1 VTERTHTLATIG
13 YEAATVRS
21 FLNALEDAGV
31 DLLVDVRAVA
41 MSRRPGF
48 AKTALTANL
57 ESAGI
62 VYLHL
67 RDLGTPADGRAAAR
81 AGRHAEMREIFLEQ
95 LATPQA
101 QLALETLGDLVR
113 SRKRVAI
120 LCFEADPAHC
130 HRTIV
135 ATALAERMP
144 LRIENLRPSIDD

>member
-1 VTERTHTLATIG
+1 MTERTHTLATIG

-48 AKTALTANL
+48 AKTALTANV
-57 ESAGI
+57 ESVGI
-62 VYLHL
+62 DYLHL

-81 AGRHAEMREIFLEQ
+81 AGRHAEMREIFLAQ

-135 ATALAERMP
+135 ADALAERMP